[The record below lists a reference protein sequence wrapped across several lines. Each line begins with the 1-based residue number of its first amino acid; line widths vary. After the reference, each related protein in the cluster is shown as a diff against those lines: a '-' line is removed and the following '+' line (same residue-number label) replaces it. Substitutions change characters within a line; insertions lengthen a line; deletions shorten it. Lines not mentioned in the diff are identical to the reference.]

1 MREKITKNRNT
12 ILMVLGILILSALY
26 VSMKYIMRPKYEPLP
41 VVKLKDKETNKKKFA
56 VMVQNGDGYVE
67 YTSEDGKW
75 PTEDENYIYTFKE
88 AKCVD
93 NNDNVVNNAVTFADG
108 KVTLKTNKTIYCTLY
123 FDKQEIPKEPLEITN
138 VSVNSSMGSIVELT
152 VSAKG
157 GSGKY
162 TYSVESTSCY
172 DNCGKLETNCGDI
185 STINENII
193 TIENLSPCGNPHTF
207 NVKVTD
213 SYGNTA
219 GYQVKDYKLTSYEHY
234 SCNCVPV

>member
-1 MREKITKNRNT
+1 MREKIAKNRKY
-12 ILMVLGILILSALY
+12 ILMILTMLILSTIFIG
-26 VSMKYIMRPKYEPLP
+26 VKYLMRPKYESLP
-41 VVKLKDKETNKKKFA
+41 DVKLKDKETNKKKFA

-138 VSVNSSMGSIVELT
+138 VSVTTGLYEATLT

-157 GSGKY
+157 GVGKY
-162 TYSVESTSCY
+162 TYSVENSCSY
-172 DNCGKLETNCGDI
+172 GTGNSCSNEMGKVIITY
-185 STINENII
+185 NENII
-193 TIENLSPCGNPHTF
+193 TIEQLSHCYSHSF
-207 NVKVTD
+207 NVKVND
-213 SYGNTA
+213 ANGNTA
-219 GYQVKDYKLTSYEHY
+219 EYKVSNINVSSGGGGSDCGETDW
-234 SCNCVPV
+234 